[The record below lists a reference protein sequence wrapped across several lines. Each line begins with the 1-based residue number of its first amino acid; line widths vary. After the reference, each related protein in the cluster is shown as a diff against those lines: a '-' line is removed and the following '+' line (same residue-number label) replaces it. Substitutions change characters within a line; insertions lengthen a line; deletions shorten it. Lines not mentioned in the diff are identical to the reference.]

1 MPECRSCE
9 KPIEADAN
17 FCQHCGAPQNAEAA
31 GALESYV
38 KRQIRRL
45 PEQELD
51 EIREGERGGELWDR
65 ISYAVGWATLVAGLA
80 VLPAIASGFLLFGG
94 LILLPPIR
102 RAMGRTLG
110 NTPGLRPIS
119 LLYLTSVG
127 TGVMLLFVS

>member
-9 KPIEADAN
+9 KSIQADAN
-17 FCQHCGAPQNAEAA
+17 FCRHCGAPQNEEAA

-38 KRQIRRL
+38 KRQVQRL
-45 PEQELD
+45 PEDELD
-51 EIREGERGGELWDR
+51 EIREGEHGGELWNR
-65 ISYAVGWATLVAGLA
+65 ISYAVGWATIVTGLA
-80 VLPAIASGFLLFGG
+80 VLPEIASGFLLFGG
-94 LILLPPIR
+94 VVTLPPIR

-127 TGVMLLFVS
+127 TGVVLYFVS